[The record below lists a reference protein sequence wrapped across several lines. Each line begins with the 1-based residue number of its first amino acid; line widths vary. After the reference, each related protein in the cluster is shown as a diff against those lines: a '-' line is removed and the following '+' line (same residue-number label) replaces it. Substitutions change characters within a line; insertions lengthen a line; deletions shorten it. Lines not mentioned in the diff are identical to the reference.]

1 MKYKCLIIDHDDTV
15 VNSTATIHYPCFI
28 QYLEE
33 RLPDI
38 AKKYTLSDY
47 FRKNFDPGVV
57 EFFRDEI
64 GLSAEEMAEEEED
77 IEFISLHQCI
87 KNTSTDG
94 TILTGNQ
101 LNTSRRPWTLERTKK
116 IPK

>member
-1 MKYKCLIIDHDDTV
+1 MSVSPGNRNEI
-15 VNSTATIHYPCFI
+15 
-28 QYLEE
+28 
-33 RLPDI
+33 
-38 AKKYTLSDY
+38 
-47 FRKNFDPGVV
+47 KNNKFGVK
-57 EFFRDEI
+57 
-64 GLSAEEMAEEEED
+64 GGEMAEEEED